1 MRKHLKSL
9 SDVYFVDST
18 LRVREIF
25 KSQKNSR
32 VFINFKIAKSF
43 KQFLHNAQSNSVQVS
58 SVVFSLESGAPAIYF
73 LSENSNGFY
82 LAQLDLASI
91 AKEVRNSDLLMPLP
105 VMLLS
110 KHDTFLVGTH
120 KELGT
125 YLFNLKSIIEDS
137 VYHLPRIR
145 YDNQNWFV
153 LFADSISLNEVKICV
168 LVPLNTMRTIN
179 LVLILFVFVMFL
191 VMLALLLAKNYFVNR
206 NLSQP
211 IMRFYATSSRS
222 KQGILFHIIWL
233 KAEHCRI
240 DDAVKSF

>member
-1 MRKHLKSL
+1 MKQMSLRQFVVYTELFSSLVLLAFIVAGIFVSMKKINQIYINYRKLEVEKTALFVDQYVETAKLEFAHFLELNDKKSPPVRKHLKSL

-91 AKEVRNSDLLMPLP
+91 AKKCVIQ
-105 VMLLS
+105 
-110 KHDTFLVGTH
+110 TF
-120 KELGT
+120 
-125 YLFNLKSIIEDS
+125 
-137 VYHLPRIR
+137 
-145 YDNQNWFV
+145 
-153 LFADSISLNEVKICV
+153 
-168 LVPLNTMRTIN
+168 
-179 LVLILFVFVMFL
+179 
-191 VMLALLLAKNYFVNR
+191 
-206 NLSQP
+206 
-211 IMRFYATSSRS
+211 
-222 KQGILFHIIWL
+222 
-233 KAEHCRI
+233 
-240 DDAVKSF
+240 